1 MVLAGLVLLAGLP
14 EVAGRKHTYA
24 FRAQGQVLLGIGY
37 SHLAVET
44 DVQALYDYA
53 EKINRTL
60 ATMQV
65 ARRKED
71 SRRGNRLDSI
81 QPTLDAFDTIL
92 TMQVDELTQELGYLE
107 AVVLTT
113 YDVVSDAA
121 GRVKRGVLE
130 FLAGTAM
137 GSLGTACVMGIFGG
151 TDLTA
156 INKVLTSEQNQLDLV
171 FEITKAN
178 AEDEALL
185 LKRQA
190 ASDAAVRGIISLMTG
205 VNYDVEYLKA
215 TTATSAWYNHAMHSI
230 DNAWLGYTAATV
242 SKRLHPRSIHPDSL
256 KTAFSGLKAK
266 IKAKGF
272 QTFFTDYRVLF
283 QLEASFVPT
292 RTGFRVIVHV
302 PMSTTSTV
310 LKVYRFKELAIT
322 WHDLVVVIRPDKTN
336 IAVTADKKEFVELT
350 DGELAACHRVHSNF
364 LCPNQQVL
372 TKASAPS
379 CLYALFMSRTD
390 LIPQVCDL
398 HVLQKKDFAVA
409 FGETKFMM
417 FSAVPGAAT
426 LICSN
431 SSVTHVP
438 LAGFKQVEVPRG
450 CQLDTPHH
458 RLVATVDPERVD
470 TKATIYDWDIN
481 MSDLMG
487 GLNLTT
493 VREAVIRMDNMTKAP
508 THLKEIKV
516 HLDAFERES
525 RIARVELAK
534 AKAAQG
540 GLMSKL
546 MKGVT
551 IFAGTVCVI
560 LLLAFGY
567 YCARKSGCLKKKTTA
582 AAAGFTVNYVGGGPG
597 GPVARVRNR
606 EVRAIPPDH
615 IRQKRHERR
624 LADLSDGEDDDFDP
638 AAPFGNC

>member
-1 MVLAGLVLLAGLP
+1 
-14 EVAGRKHTYA
+14 
-24 FRAQGQVLLGIGY
+24 
-37 SHLAVET
+37 
-44 DVQALYDYA
+44 
-53 EKINRTL
+53 
-60 ATMQV
+60 
-65 ARRKED
+65 
-71 SRRGNRLDSI
+71 
-81 QPTLDAFDTIL
+81 
-92 TMQVDELTQELGYLE
+92 
-107 AVVLTT
+107 
-113 YDVVSDAA
+113 
-121 GRVKRGVLE
+121 
-130 FLAGTAM
+130 
-137 GSLGTACVMGIFGG
+137 
-151 TDLTA
+151 
-156 INKVLTSEQNQLDLV
+156 
-171 FEITKAN
+171 
-178 AEDEALL
+178 
-185 LKRQA
+185 
-190 ASDAAVRGIISLMTG
+190 
-205 VNYDVEYLKA
+205 
-215 TTATSAWYNHAMHSI
+215 
-230 DNAWLGYTAATV
+230 
-242 SKRLHPRSIHPDSL
+242 
-256 KTAFSGLKAK
+256 
-266 IKAKGF
+266 
-272 QTFFTDYRVLF
+272 
-283 QLEASFVPT
+283 
-292 RTGFRVIVHV
+292 
-302 PMSTTSTV
+302 MSTTSTV

-582 AAAGFTVNYVGGGPG
+582 AGFTVNYVGGGPG

-638 AAPFGNC
+638 AAPFGHC